1 MKSQKQQSSFQ
12 VNVDDEFNL
21 PYGFGFDYV
30 IKEKADLINNKKF
43 KNNQLMDELVEKLGY
58 MDYRDALAMNK
69 YILEAK
75 RHGDY
80 HQQARARTLT
90 LALNRMNRLK
100 REEIDN

>member
-1 MKSQKQQSSFQ
+1 M
-12 VNVDDEFNL
+12 
-21 PYGFGFDYV
+21 

-43 KNNQLMDELVEKLGY
+43 KNNQLMDDLVQQLGY

-100 REEIDN
+100 REEIDIKVNQDLQKDNSEDKNKPGYKSEKKL